1 MKKYER
7 GVKPALDDGLRAEVV
22 LGEFDW
28 EWGVIGACIC
38 MYLIYASGK
47 KLMIFMVVGFR

>member
-1 MKKYER
+1 VKKYER